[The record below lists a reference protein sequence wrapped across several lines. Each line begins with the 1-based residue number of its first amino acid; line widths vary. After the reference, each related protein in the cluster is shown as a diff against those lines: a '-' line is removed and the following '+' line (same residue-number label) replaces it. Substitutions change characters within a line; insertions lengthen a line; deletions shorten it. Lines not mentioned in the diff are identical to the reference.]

1 MCVYTCGV
9 HMLAC
14 MGPTGAQM
22 EVRLLADSILAIHI
36 LWILS
41 SERTIACFYPLAYLF
56 ILSCFFLVLGT
67 PGTPEYSAR
76 SLLPSHAPRSHWRE
90 CTEGRGPFSFCFS
103 HPDHPTPTSGLL
115 PTCSGLTHPPSS
127 FSCPLT
133 CETRR
138 AEAEE
143 CSGEIKAAGS
153 HWAGVTQTF
162 IHFCLTV
169 WPFKACGRGVGQ
181 GSHRWSPLLATEP
194 QFTWE
199 TLAVEGSRLVLAV
212 PPIGT
217 GGADT
222 LVHVFLTSGASESWW
237 GRGWDGKGVC
247 SRTSREA
254 QGEQRWVF

>member
-1 MCVYTCGV
+1 
-9 HMLAC
+9 MLAF
-14 MGPTGAQM
+14 TH
-22 EVRLLADSILAIHI
+22 LLIY
-36 LWILS
+36 
-41 SERTIACFYPLAYLF
+41 F
-56 ILSCFFLVLGT
+56 SCPAFFWCWAPQGLLHT
-67 PGTPEYSAR
+67 HSAR
-76 SLLPSHAPRSHWRE
+76 SLLPSHAPSSQWRE

-162 IHFCLTV
+162 IDFCLAV
-169 WPFKACGRGVGQ
+169 WPFKACGRRVGQ

-199 TLAVEGSRLVLAV
+199 TLAVEGSRLVSAA

-217 GGADT
+217 GGAAT

-237 GRGWDGKGVC
+237 ERGWDGKGGC
-247 SRTSREA
+247 SRTCREA
-254 QGEQRWVF
+254 RVNKGGSSEETLGVWATQG